1 MKLPWF
7 RVYTEMVDN
16 ETLKLV
22 AFEDRWHF
30 IALLCL
36 KGQGLLDKDEAPALK
51 LRKVAVKMGLDLRT
65 LEEVARRL
73 DEVGLIDRETLQPRN
88 WDDRQMRS
96 DADTTAAERK
106 RRQRQREKATSAAP
120 ASDVTEASRVTPVT
134 VTRTDTDTDTE
145 GEEEKEPAV
154 EQEGEAARAAP
165 GAAPAAPPAPAK
177 RAPAASRLPADWTLP
192 EDWAAWAEQERPDLG
207 AEGVR
212 REGDCFADYWH
223 AKAGAD
229 ARKAD
234 WLATWRNWVR
244 RAGVAPGAM
253 TRTAPRGP
261 GPDVPTETYAQR
273 AARQR
278 MEEVAPMAARKAP
291 GGGGFAAAQRFMAG
305 DPGVIDVPAR
315 AAAPRL
321 AGGAR

>member
-36 KGQGLLDKDEAPALK
+36 KGQGLLDKDEATALK

-106 RRQRQREKATSAAP
+106 RRQRQREKGDLRSP
-120 ASDVTEASRVTPVT
+120 RKRCHGDVTRDNRDSHAYRYRYRRRRRKRTCCRTGGRGGSCRAGRCACGSASTSQACSRCFASPCGLDVARRLGGMGRAGAAGPG
-134 VTRTDTDTDTE
+134 RRWCAPRRRLLRRLLACE
-145 GEEEKEPAV
+145 GRRGRPQGRLAGDLA
-154 EQEGEAARAAP
+154 QLGAACRRSAGCDDAHRAARP
-165 GAAPAAPPAPAK
+165 GPRRPDRNLRPACGPPAHGGGG
-177 RAPAASRLPADWTLP
+177 THG
-192 EDWAAWAEQERPDLG
+192 G
-207 AEGVR
+207 AEGAR
-212 REGDCFADYWH
+212 R
-223 AKAGAD
+223 
-229 ARKAD
+229 R
-234 WLATWRNWVR
+234 
-244 RAGVAPGAM
+244 
-253 TRTAPRGP
+253 
-261 GPDVPTETYAQR
+261 
-273 AARQR
+273 
-278 MEEVAPMAARKAP
+278 
-291 GGGGFAAAQRFMAG
+291 GFAAAQRFMAG
-305 DPGVIDVPAR
+305 DSGVIDVPAR
-315 AAAPRL
+315 TASPRL

>member
-7 RVYTEMVDN
+7 RVYTEMVDD
-16 ETLKLV
+16 EKLKLL

-30 IALLCL
+30 VALLCI

-51 LRKVAVKMGLDLRT
+51 LRKVAVKLGLDLRT
-65 LEEVARRL
+65 LDEVARRL
-73 DEVGLIDRETLQPRN
+73 DEVGLIDRETLQPVK

-96 DADTTAAERK
+96 DADTTAADRK
-106 RRQRQREKATSAAP
+106 RRQRQREKEAAGRP
-120 ASDVTEASRVTPVT
+120 SDPITDASRVTPVT
-134 VTRTDTDTDTE
+134 VTRTDTDTE

-154 EQEGEAARAAP
+154 ELEGEAVHAAAC
-165 GAAPAAPPAPAK
+165 AAPAAPPAPAK

-207 AEGVR
+207 ADGVR

-223 AKAGAD
+223 AKAGAN

-244 RAGVAPGAM
+244 RAGGAPGAM
-253 TRTAPRGP
+253 VRAAPRGP

-315 AAAPRL
+315 AASPRL